1 LDRRLHEPHS
11 RFGRYRGEKNI
22 APVGNRTP
30 AVQPV
35 ARLFPF
41 EKLLYH

>member
-1 LDRRLHEPHS
+1 MEVKRLQYALAGPIAGLKAVVKRKHP
-11 RFGRYRGEKNI
+11 FI

-35 ARLFPF
+35 I
-41 EKLLYH
+41 